1 MSNSGG
7 SVFEIS
13 FKRTLGIRGYSSR
26 CIFSGSRG
34 EVCTF
39 EPLSL
44 AAQFPNHP
52 LSDKTIVALA
62 TISKVIVLTLKP
74 AMKVLFTHHLVGR
87 SETLPLLSWQCVVIQ
102 TSNAHKV
109 VDPVLAFG
117 RQSTIHFYQVRP
129 FSGLTLVAGLSKV
142 TGTR

>member
-1 MSNSGG
+1 MDQKMNLFILPINRFTDDHALALMSNAGG

-44 AAQFPNHP
+44 TSQFPNHS
-52 LSDKTIVALA
+52 LSEKTIIALA

-74 AMKVLFTHHLVGR
+74 AMKVLFTHSLIGS

-102 TSNAHKV
+102 
-109 VDPVLAFG
+109 
-117 RQSTIHFYQVRP
+117 
-129 FSGLTLVAGLSKV
+129 GLKL
-142 TGTR
+142 

>member
-1 MSNSGG
+1 MSNAGG
-7 SVFEIS
+7 SVFEIA
-13 FKRTLGIRGYSSR
+13 FKRTLGIRGYNSR

-44 AAQFPNHP
+44 SSQYPNHS
-52 LSDKTIVALA
+52 LSDRTILALA
-62 TISKVIVLTLKP
+62 TISKVIVLTLRP
-74 AMKVLFTHHLVGR
+74 VMKVLFTHSLVGR
-87 SETLPLLSWQCVVIQ
+87 SETLPVLSWQCVVIQ

-117 RQSTIHFYQVRP
+117 RQSTIHFYQVKKR
-129 FSGLTLVAGLSKV
+129 
-142 TGTR
+142 